1 MALRPIETGAWF
13 LLRHLIHLNLSGG
26 MLALPKFTPVRVKS
40 AAEQDSKA
48 YSDLVAAYGSHS
60 AEKLRK
66 CIEQHAATFNAVRG
80 TVVA

>member
-1 MALRPIETGAWF
+1 M
-13 LLRHLIHLNLSGG
+13 SGC
-26 MLALPKFTPVRVKS
+26 MLTLPKFMPVRVKS

-48 YSDLVAAYGSHS
+48 YLDLVAAYGSHS

-80 TVVA
+80 CHRWISSCSGRWGGGPYGI